1 MTTMEGELGVKEID
15 EADAIATVAVP
26 VPLV

>member
-15 EADAIATVAVP
+15 EVDAIATVAVP